1 MPILLDHQLREQIPH
16 ETTEFPLAYYRD
28 ELASLPGRAGP
39 AHWHPDFEIATA
51 LTGVVEYQVGQQHVP
66 LEPGDSIFV
75 NGNMLH
81 GVRQLSG
88 DIPDPLPNI
97 VFSGDLIAPEQSR
110 ICRKYIHP
118 IARCDALPFILFR
131 HGDPAHDEV
140 RALIRDTYALL
151 QDPGPCWEMA
161 VQRNISSIF
170 EYIFLHFDS
179 FPKSPAARVQLKSQ
193 IRMQKMLTYIYE
205 HYAQPVT
212 LADIAGAANISR
224 SEAGRCFQAYMG
236 CSPVDALIRYRLQT
250 ARRLLGE
257 NTQTLQQISQACG
270 FNSVNYFSR
279 KFRQTYGCAPG
290 RSGELGK

>member
-1 MPILLDHQLREQIPH
+1 M
-16 ETTEFPLAYYRD
+16 T
-28 ELASLPGRAGP
+28 
-39 AHWHPDFEIATA
+39 
-51 LTGVVEYQVGQQHVP
+51 
-66 LEPGDSIFV
+66 
-75 NGNMLH
+75 
-81 GVRQLSG
+81 
-88 DIPDPLPNI
+88 
-97 VFSGDLIAPEQSR
+97 
-110 ICRKYIHP
+110 
-118 IARCDALPFILFR
+118 
-131 HGDPAHDEV
+131 
-140 RALIRDTYALL
+140 
-151 QDPGPCWEMA
+151 

-236 CSPVDALIRYRLQT
+236 CSPVDASSATDCRPP
-250 ARRLLGE
+250 AACWGE

-290 RSGELGK
+290 RSGKLGK